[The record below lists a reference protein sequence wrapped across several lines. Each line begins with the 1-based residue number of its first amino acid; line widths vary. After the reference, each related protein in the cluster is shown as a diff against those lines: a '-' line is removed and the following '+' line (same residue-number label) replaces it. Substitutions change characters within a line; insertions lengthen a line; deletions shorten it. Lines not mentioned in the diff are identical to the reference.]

1 MRFVPSIG
9 KALGVAANVLLCIM
23 VLVTCIDVIGRYF
36 FAAPLLG
43 SHEMITLA
51 MGIMIYL
58 GMPLVT
64 ASREHLVVDLA
75 SSVLNPTGKH
85 IQQIIINAIAA
96 LTFILFSYL
105 LLFHG
110 IGLAEDLMVTE
121 DFEIDQAPIAY
132 LMAAMCFFTI
142 LVFVKQVFDDLTGK
156 GPDYSKSN
164 GPEP

>member
-1 MRFVPSIG
+1 
-9 KALGVAANVLLCIM
+9 M

-43 SHEMITLA
+43 AHEMITLA

-75 SSVLNPTGKH
+75 GRVLSPTGKR
-85 IQQIIINAIAA
+85 IQQIMVNAIAA

-121 DFEIDQAPIAY
+121 DFEIEQAPIAY
-132 LMAAMCFFTI
+132 LMAAMCFLTI
-142 LVFVKQVFDDLTGK
+142 FVFVKQVFDDLTGK

-164 GPEP
+164 GPEI

>member
-1 MRFVPSIG
+1 
-9 KALGVAANVLLCIM
+9 M

-43 SHEMITLA
+43 AHEMITLA

-64 ASREHLVVDLA
+64 ASREHLVVDLVG
-75 SSVLNPTGKH
+75 SVLSPTGKR
-85 IQQIIINAIAA
+85 IQQITVNAIAA

-121 DFEIDQAPIAY
+121 DFEIEQAPIAY

-142 LVFVKQVFDDLTGK
+142 LVLVKQVFDDLTGK

-164 GPEP
+164 GPEI

>member
-1 MRFVPSIG
+1 
-9 KALGVAANVLLCIM
+9 M

-43 SHEMITLA
+43 AHEMITLA

-75 SSVLNPTGKH
+75 GSVLNPTGKR
-85 IQQIIINAIAA
+85 IQQIIVNAIAA

-110 IGLAEDLMVTE
+110 IGLAEDLMITE
-121 DFEIDQAPIAY
+121 DFEIKQAPISY
-132 LMAAMCFFTI
+132 LMAAMCFLTI
-142 LVFVKQVFDDLTGK
+142 FVFVKQVFDDLTGK

-164 GPEP
+164 GPEI

>member
-1 MRFVPSIG
+1 
-9 KALGVAANVLLCIM
+9 M

-43 SHEMITLA
+43 AHEMITLA

-75 SSVLNPTGKH
+75 GSALSPTRKR
-85 IQQIIINAIAA
+85 IQQIMVNAIAA

-121 DFEIDQAPIAY
+121 DFEIEQAPIAY

-142 LVFVKQVFDDLTGK
+142 LVLVKQVFDALTDK

-164 GPEP
+164 GPEI

>member
-1 MRFVPSIG
+1 
-9 KALGVAANVLLCIM
+9 
-23 VLVTCIDVIGRYF
+23 
-36 FAAPLLG
+36 
-43 SHEMITLA
+43 MITLA

-75 SSVLNPTGKH
+75 GSVLSPTGKR
-85 IQQIIINAIAA
+85 IQQTMVNAIAA

-121 DFEIDQAPIAY
+121 DFEIEQAPIAY
-132 LMAAMCFFTI
+132 LMAAMCIFTI

-164 GPEP
+164 GPEN